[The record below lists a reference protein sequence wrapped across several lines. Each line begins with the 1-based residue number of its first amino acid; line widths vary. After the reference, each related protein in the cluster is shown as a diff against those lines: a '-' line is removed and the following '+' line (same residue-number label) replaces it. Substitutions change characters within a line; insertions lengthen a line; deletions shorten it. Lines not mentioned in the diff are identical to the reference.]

1 MIRTLM
7 SIMCFMLAWPLIAE
21 EKEGGIIGTGI
32 NGTGVIGQITGLD
45 QFEVS
50 GMRFDFAPDIELKGL
65 SKLEDLR
72 MGMTLALSTG
82 RDGASWQIKTLQ
94 HMPIL
99 SGPITAPGEV
109 MGVPI
114 VGALPSS
121 GTVQVDGFWSENGLV
136 ASRIIEVSQEN
147 VQVSG
152 VYDGR
157 GLVGQVP
164 VQGVDLSG
172 FAAGQTLTVAGQF
185 ENDKIVVETVV
196 EGPFMGVAPDLV
208 LLEGY
213 FRPTDSS
220 RSLSLQGIAVAS
232 ATVEQDVGLNQL
244 VRRCALNGRTDF
256 LMSDLTPS
264 EAELVNSFCISASN

>member
-7 SIMCFMLAWPLIAE
+7 PIMCFLFAWPLFSE
-21 EKEGGIIGTGI
+21 EKESGII
-32 NGTGVIGQITGLD
+32 GTGVIGQITGLD

-50 GMRFDFAPDIELKGL
+50 GMQFDFAPDIELKGL
-65 SKLEDLR
+65 STLDDLR

-82 RDGASWQIKTLQ
+82 RDGATWQIKTLQ

-114 VGALPSS
+114 AGELPPS
-121 GTVQVDGFWSENGLV
+121 GTVQVDGFWSENGIV
-136 ASRIIEVSQEN
+136 ATRIVEISQEY
-147 VQVSG
+147 VQISG

-164 VQGVDLSG
+164 VQGAGLSG
-172 FAAGQTLTVAGQF
+172 FEAGQTLTVSGQF
-185 ENDKIVVETVV
+185 ERDKVVVNTVMQ
-196 EGPFMGVAPDLV
+196 GPFMGPSPDLV

-213 FRPTDSS
+213 FQPTTSS
-220 RSLSLQGIAVAS
+220 TSLSLQGIAVAS
-232 ATVEQDVGLNQL
+232 AAVEQDVGLDQL

-256 LMSDLTPS
+256 LLSDLTSS
-264 EAELVNSFCISASN
+264 EAELVSSFCISASN